1 MTNNKTKPITSSNNK
16 NNNSKPYKYL
26 LIAIVAIATVYL
38 VYDVFIRNKTNY
50 SINGNR
56 DDNVII
62 KEPMFSKHG
71 ELKFIKS
78 GNDNIVKKT
87 IDIEI
92 AETDTT
98 REQGLMYRKSMQD
111 NQGMLFI
118 FEKPSIHSFWMKN
131 TLISLDIIFVDER
144 KEIINIYQ
152 STTKKSLKSLP
163 SLRPALYVVE
173 VNSGFTDKYEVKEG
187 DKIEFER
194 K

>member
-1 MTNNKTKPITSSNNK
+1 MKNENKKS
-16 NNNSKPYKYL
+16 NSKPYKYL
-26 LIAIVAIATVYL
+26 LIAIVVIASVYM
-38 VYDVFIRNKTNY
+38 VYDVFIRDKTNY

-62 KEPMFSKHG
+62 KEPAFSKQG
-71 ELKFIKS
+71 ELKYIKS
-78 GNDNIVKKT
+78 GSDNVVKKT

-118 FEKPSIHSFWMKN
+118 FESPSIHSFWMKN

-144 KEIINIYQ
+144 KEIINIYH
-152 STTKKSLKSLP
+152 STTRKSLKSLP

-173 VNSGFTDKYEVKEG
+173 VNSGFTEKYEIKEG
-187 DKIEFER
+187 DKIEFVR